1 MPSGV
6 ADYTSEIVPYVAER
20 AEVDVF
26 CPKPGLLKRPKRPD
40 GARQVLEPAEFFQD
54 PGAYDACFYHLG
66 NNPYHEFIYY
76 AARRRPEIAV
86 FHDAVLHHLI
96 AHVTIEWGGDAGGYE
111 GILHGEYGD
120 LGSKLAL
127 LKRGWL
133 ATDFEKFLF
142 PLTGHVAKQAKGIV
156 VHSRDA
162 AERMREHAPDVPLV
176 VIPHHAGKPP
186 PEVEGMTREEA
197 RERLGLPLHAF
208 VVAHLGFITRP
219 KQPAAV
225 VGGFAQLHREVLNS
239 VLLLVG
245 ADNTGGALGRLVG
258 QLGIGSAVRMAGY
271 VDLVRLYVHLK
282 ASDAVINLRY
292 PSAGESS
299 GTLAR
304 SLAEGRAVI
313 VNNYGSWAEL
323 PGDTVLK
330 VEIDGPQ
337 ADQVGAHLLRLAGDP
352 AFRAGIEHRS
362 RRYAAEVLDLNRCR
376 DQYLEFART
385 VSGRTELLLP
395 APPAEP
401 QPPRSHRR
409 HPTFMEIRAM
419 REELHPKIDEITG
432 HSLTR
437 TGLGVFVDMLYR
449 MALRRPAEEDAIRN
463 AHVGLTVEG
472 KLTRSQLTERILTS
486 REFKEI
492 LIIEDLV
499 QDALRSRSVSDP
511 GPGPGQAPG
520 SGSGGPFTVREGSP
534 LPPDTTER
542 VVEIPWVLS
551 RVGDERRVLDVGYAF
566 ASGEYLSALLDLEI
580 PELHGV
586 DLATAFVP
594 DMHRA
599 RADIRRLPYRDG
611 AFDLVLCISTL
622 EHIGHDNTQYGLPF
636 ERRHHGQ
643 DAVALAELARVLS
656 PSGHLLISVPFG
668 RREER
673 GWFKQYDFD
682 SWNELL
688 ERAGLAAAEQEHFK
702 LTEKGWQP
710 VPDPRTMGLLSYG
723 DGVPAAKGVLCA
735 ALVHARP
742 R

>member
-1 MPSGV
+1 MPSGI

-26 CPKPGLLKRPKRPD
+26 CPKPGLLKRPRRPE
-40 GARQVLEPAEFFQD
+40 GARRVLEPEAFFQAREGD
-54 PGAYDACFYHLG
+54 AYDACFYHLG

-76 AARRRPEIAV
+76 AARRQPEIAV

-96 AHVTIEWGGDAGGYE
+96 AHVTIEQGGDAGGYE

-127 LKRGWL
+127 LRRSWL

-142 PLTGHVAKQAKGIV
+142 PLTAHVARQAKGIV
-156 VHSRDA
+156 VHSHDA
-162 AERMREHAPDVPLV
+162 AERMREAAPDVPLV

-186 PEVEGMTREEA
+186 PEVEGITREEA
-197 RERLGLPLHAF
+197 RDRLGISQDAF
-208 VVAHLGFITRP
+208 VVGHFGFITRP

-225 VGGFAQLHREVLNS
+225 VGGFAQLHAEFPDS

-245 ADNTGGALGRLVG
+245 ADHTGGALGRLVD
-258 QLGIGSAVRMAGY
+258 QLGIRPAVRMAGY
-271 VDLVRLYVHLK
+271 VDLVRFYVYLR

-299 GTLAR
+299 GTLCR
-304 SLAEGRAVI
+304 SLAEGRAVV

-337 ADQVGAHLLRLAGDP
+337 TEQVGEHLLHLARDA
-352 AFRAGIEHRS
+352 AFRTTIQERS
-362 RRYAAEVLDLNRCR
+362 RRYAEDVLDPVRCR
-376 DQYLEFART
+376 DQYIEFARL
-385 VSGRTELLLP
+385 VESHP
-395 APPAEP
+395 EP
-401 QPPRSHRR
+401 VFLDVPEQPSTRHRR
-409 HPTFMEIRAM
+409 NPTFMEIRAM
-419 REELHPKIDEITG
+419 RERLDPQIDEITG

-472 KLTRSQLTERILTS
+472 NLTRARLTERILGS

-499 QDALRSRSVSDP
+499 QGVLRDP
-511 GPGPGQAPG
+511 ERR
-520 SGSGGPFTVREGSP
+520 PFTIEEGSP

-551 RVGDERRVLDVGYAF
+551 RVRDERRVLDVGYAY

-580 PELHGV
+580 PDLHGV

-594 DMHRA
+594 DMR
-599 RADIRRLPYRDG
+599 RTKADIRKLPYRDSS
-611 AFDLVLCISTL
+611 FDLVLCISTL

-636 ERRHHGQ
+636 ERREQGQ
-643 DAVALAELARVLS
+643 DAAALGEMARILA
-656 PSGHLLISVPFG
+656 PSGRLLISVPFG

-673 GWFKQYDFD
+673 GWFKQYDHEE
-682 SWNELL
+682 WNELVDG
-688 ERAGLAAAEQEHFK
+688 AGLRREEDAYFSLDEQ
-702 LTEKGWQP
+702 GWEA
-710 VPDPRTMGLLSYG
+710 VHDPRAMGLMSYG

-735 ALVHARP
+735 ALVRKEA
-742 R
+742 

>member
-1 MPSGV
+1 MPSGI

-26 CPKPGLLKRPKRPD
+26 CPKPGLFKRPQKPE
-40 GARQVLEPAEFFQD
+40 GARRVREPTEFFQGGPD
-54 PGAYDACFYHLG
+54 EYDACFYHLG
-66 NNPYHEFIYY
+66 NNPYHEFVYY

-96 AHVTIEWGGDAGGYE
+96 AHVTIEYGADAGGYE
-111 GILHGEYGD
+111 GIMHGEYGD

-127 LKRGWL
+127 LKRSWL

-142 PLTGHVAKQAKGIV
+142 PLTAHVARQAKGIV

-162 AERMREHAPDVPLV
+162 AERMREAAPDVPLV

-186 PEVEGMTREEA
+186 PEVAGMTREEA
-197 RERLGLPLHAF
+197 RAKLGLAHDAF
-208 VVAHLGFITRP
+208 VVAHLGFITKP

-225 VGGFAQLHREVLNS
+225 VGGFAELHREVPES

-245 ADNTGGALGRLVG
+245 ADHTGGALGRLVG
-258 QLGIGSAVRMAGY
+258 QLGIAGAVRLAGY
-271 VDLVRLYVHLK
+271 VDLAAMYVHLK

-304 SLAEGRAVI
+304 ALAEGRAVI

-337 ADQVGAHLLRLAGDP
+337 TEQVAEHLLHLAREP
-352 AFRAGIEHRS
+352 AFRATIEERS
-362 RRYAAEVLDLNRCR
+362 RRYAAEVLDPNRCR
-376 DQYLEFART
+376 DQYLEFAAAVAAR
-385 VSGRTELLLP
+385 P
-395 APPAEP
+395 EP
-401 QPPRSHRR
+401 VTFFRPLTHHRR
-409 HPTFMEIRAM
+409 NPTFMEIRAM
-419 REELHPKIDEITG
+419 REDLHPKIDEITG

-449 MALRRPAEEDAIRN
+449 MALRRPAEDDAIRN

-472 KLTRSQLTERILTS
+472 NLTRSRLTERILES

-492 LIIEDLV
+492 LIIEDLIQEV
-499 QDALRSRSVSDP
+499 LRSRPAASE
-511 GPGPGQAPG
+511 
-520 SGSGGPFTVREGSP
+520 PFTVREGSP
-534 LPPDTTER
+534 LPTDTTER

-551 RVGDERRVLDVGYAF
+551 RIGDERRVLDVGYAF

-636 ERRHHGQ
+636 ERREHGQ
-643 DAVALAELARVLS
+643 DAVALAELARILS
-656 PSGHLLISVPFG
+656 PTGRLLISVPFG
-668 RREER
+668 RDEER
-673 GWFKQYDFD
+673 GWFKQYDFE

-688 ERAGLAAAEQEHFK
+688 GRAGLTAAEQEHFK
-702 LTEKGWQP
+702 LAEQGWEP
-710 VPDPRTMGLLSYG
+710 VADPRTMGLLSYG

-735 ALVHARP
+735 ALVHRQAG
-742 R
+742 